1 MDRLVWP
8 WWSSVQVEGGNSWQS
23 WRLTLI
29 GWFWLV
35 SENHSAASAAFREP
49 LLCSPANSSNRSRLV
64 HYVPNMD
71 SGTDPYPLVVVIT
84 FCSARW
90 EVVSL
95 GKASIAKVLLSRC
108 VFSARTRTAQHRSLE
123 LKNPAPRPFNRPPS
137 LRAATPQGRS
147 TNPSTTSPKLAP
159 HSPSTTPCS
168 GVPPSS
174 KW

>member
-29 GWFWLV
+29 GWFPRTTVPLPLL
-35 SENHSAASAAFREP
+35 SENHFCVAQPTLVTAVA
-49 LLCSPANSSNRSRLV
+49 LCTMCPTWTV
-64 HYVPNMD
+64 V
-71 SGTDPYPLVVVIT
+71 TDQYPLVVVIT
-84 FCSARW
+84 VCSGG
-90 EVVSL
+90 L
-95 GKASIAKVLLSRC
+95 GSCWPWQGEYCQVLVSRC

-123 LKNPAPRPFNRPPS
+123 LKNPAPRLFNRPPP
-137 LRAATPQGRS
+137 LRAATAQGRS
-147 TNPSTTSPKLAP
+147 TNPSTTRPKLAP

-168 GVPPSS
+168 GMPPSS

>member
-8 WWSSVQVEGGNSWQS
+8 WWASVQVEGGNSWQS

-71 SGTDPYPLVVVIT
+71 SGNGPIST
-84 FCSARW
+84 FSRNF
-90 EVVSL
+90 
-95 GKASIAKVLLSRC
+95 VLLWGPGKLLALAKQALPRFWYHAA
-108 VFSARTRTAQHRSLE
+108 FSPPGHAQHSTALLNER
-123 LKNPAPRPFNRPPS
+123 APPQPFNRPPP
-137 LRAATPQGRS
+137 LRAATP
-147 TNPSTTSPKLAP
+147 
-159 HSPSTTPCS
+159 
-168 GVPPSS
+168 
-174 KW
+174 